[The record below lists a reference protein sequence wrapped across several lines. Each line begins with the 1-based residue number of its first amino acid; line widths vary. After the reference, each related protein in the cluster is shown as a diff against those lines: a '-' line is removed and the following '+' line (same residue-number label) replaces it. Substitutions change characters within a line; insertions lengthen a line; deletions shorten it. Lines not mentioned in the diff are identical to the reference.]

1 MKIFHLIFLVIIF
14 SSCQYESKKVADNTV
29 SENEKTSEII
39 KPELDL
45 IKTKKIAEE
54 ALAFCKSKKMN
65 TDFCIL
71 IDMSLH
77 SGLSRFV
84 IWDFKEQKIS
94 NKYLVGH
101 GCGNNTWSNDESKDN
116 PKFSNEDGSH
126 LSALGK
132 YQLGERGRSDW
143 GIHVKYLMHGLEET
157 NNNALKRFIVFHSW
171 DLMSDKEV
179 YPKGSPEGWG
189 CPTISNNAMKEL
201 DPIIQNSEKPLLM
214 WIYNE

>member
-1 MKIFHLIFLVIIF
+1 MKFFYLIFSVILF
-14 SSCQYESKKVADNTV
+14 SSCQNESKKLAGNTV
-29 SENEKTSEII
+29 SESEKISEVK

-45 IKTKKIAEE
+45 IKIKKKAEE

-65 TDFCIL
+65 TDFCVL

-77 SGLSRFV
+77 SGLSRFI

-101 GCGNNTWSNDESKDN
+101 GCGNNSWSSDESKDN
-116 PKFSNEDGSH
+116 PEFSNKDGSH

-171 DLMSDKEV
+171 NLMSDKEV

-189 CPTISNNAMKEL
+189 CPTISNNAMREL
-201 DPIIQNSEKPLLM
+201 DPIIQKSKKPLLM
-214 WIYNE
+214 WIYN

>member
-1 MKIFHLIFLVIIF
+1 MRIFYLIFVVSIF
-14 SSCQYESKKVADNTV
+14 SSCQYEPKNVVNATV
-29 SENEKTSEII
+29 SDVKKINDDE

-45 IKTKKIAEE
+45 IKTKKKAEE

-77 SGLSRFV
+77 SGVSRFI
-84 IWDFKEQKIS
+84 IWDFKQQKIV

-101 GCGNNTWSNDESKDN
+101 GCGNNAWSSDESKDN
-116 PKFSNEDGSH
+116 PEFSNEDGSH

-143 GIHVKYLMHGLEET
+143 GINVKYLMHGLEKT

-171 DLMSDKEV
+171 NLMSDEEI

-201 DPIIQNSEKPLLM
+201 DPIIQNAERPLLM

>member
-1 MKIFHLIFLVIIF
+1 MFLVIIF
-14 SSCQYESKKVADNTV
+14 SSCQNESKNVTDNTI

-45 IKTKKIAEE
+45 IKTKKKAEE

-77 SGLSRFV
+77 SGLSRFI

-101 GCGNNTWSNDESKDN
+101 GCGSNSWSSDESKDN

-143 GIHVKYLMHGLEET
+143 GINVKYLMHGLEET

-171 DLMSDKEV
+171 NLMSDKEV

-189 CPTISNNAMKEL
+189 CPTISNNAMREL
-201 DPIIQNSEKPLLM
+201 DPIIQKSGKPLLM

>member
-1 MKIFHLIFLVIIF
+1 MKIFYLIFLVIIF
-14 SSCQYESKKVADNTV
+14 SSCQNESKKFSDNTV
-29 SENEKTSEII
+29 SENEKTSKII
-39 KPELDL
+39 KQELDL
-45 IKTKKIAEE
+45 IKTKKKAEE
-54 ALAFCKSKKMN
+54 ALVFCKSKKMN

-77 SGLSRFV
+77 SGLSRFM
-84 IWDFKEQKIS
+84 IWDFKENKIT

-101 GCGNNTWSNDESKDN
+101 GCGSNSWSSDGSKDG

-143 GIHVKYLMHGLEET
+143 GIHVKYLMHGLEQT

-171 DLMSDKEV
+171 DLMSDEEV